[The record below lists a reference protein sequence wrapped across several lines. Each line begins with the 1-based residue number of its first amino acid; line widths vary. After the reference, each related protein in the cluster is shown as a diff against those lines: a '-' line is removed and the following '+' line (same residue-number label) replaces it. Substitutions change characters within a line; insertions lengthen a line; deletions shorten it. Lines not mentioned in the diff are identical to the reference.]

1 LLDVTTQLATNV
13 QAHISNLDKKLERIS
28 KRMHQSSGNT
38 VLDRYRTGGDT
49 FPTDIDYNGQNLL
62 DIYARG
68 DHTKYAREILKIL
81 FTNAE
86 MSRSILMPNPI
97 FSKPGLDPGLDHL
110 EWPFSKNEIG
120 KNAVSAKFQIA
131 PTHWNTFFTDCLHRT
146 LTQLICDVRKKYNRE
161 LYQRQIQ
168 TTGDQVTTA
177 TV

>member
-13 QAHISNLDKKLERIS
+13 QAHISNLDKKLGRIS
-28 KRMHQSSGNT
+28 KRMHQSSVRQYSFG
-38 VLDRYRTGGDT
+38 RYRTGGDT
-49 FPTDIDYNGQNLL
+49 FPTDVVSLSIFLLSLSSFICLSLFLHDYNGQNLL

-86 MSRSILMPNPI
+86 MSRSSLMPNPI
-97 FSKPGLDPGLDHL
+97 FSKPGLDPARMAI
-110 EWPFSKNEIG
+110 F

-146 LTQLICDVRKKYNRE
+146 LT
-161 LYQRQIQ
+161 
-168 TTGDQVTTA
+168 
-177 TV
+177 